1 MLYSKD
7 RQEMR
12 GVFREAWRKYQA
24 KEPMEKLESLIAE
37 LIATH
42 PQYQAAVENHD
53 HEDGIDQTLSQQAFM
68 HLSLHLAIREQ
79 VSMNQPFGITML
91 YQQACQQR
99 NNDSEAEHVLMDA
112 LQEMM
117 IRAQSAPGGLDDA
130 LYLQLIQQRLTKK

>member
-42 PQYQAAVENHD
+42 PRYQAAVENLDHD
-53 HEDGIDQTLSQQAFM
+53 DGVDQALSQQAFM

-91 YQQACQQR
+91 YQQACQKSKT
-99 NNDSEAEHVLMDA
+99 DGEAEHILMDA
-112 LQEMM
+112 LHEMM
-117 IRAQSAPGGLDDA
+117 IRAQSAPGGLDDQ
-130 LYLQLIQQRLTKK
+130 LYLRLIQQRLAK